1 MASSLIFLCPK
12 KPQSKQMG
20 GSGSE
25 ATTRNGKQSIQRE
38 KDFVFMLKFLRV
50 VYFQLHQL
58 PIAKNRNARNRI

>member
-1 MASSLIFLCPK
+1 
-12 KPQSKQMG
+12 MG

-25 ATTRNGKQSIQRE
+25 AIARNGKQSIQRE

-58 PIAKNRNARNRI
+58 PIAKNRNARNRV